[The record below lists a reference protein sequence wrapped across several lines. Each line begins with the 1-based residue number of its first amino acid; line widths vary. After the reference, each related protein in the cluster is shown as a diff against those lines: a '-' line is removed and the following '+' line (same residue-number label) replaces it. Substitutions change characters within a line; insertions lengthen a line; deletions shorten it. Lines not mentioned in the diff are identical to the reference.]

1 MIERIDH
8 VVLTVK
14 DVEATCAF
22 YSRHLGM
29 RVVRAEGQPT
39 ALHFGNQKFNVHQAG
54 REFEPKSH
62 APTPGS
68 ADLCLIASIPV
79 EDLMERL
86 RAGGVDI
93 EVGPV
98 KRTGAVGTILSIYFR
113 DPDRNLIEVSNY
125 R

>member
-39 ALHFGNQKFNVHQAG
+39 ALHFGNQKFNVHPAG

-68 ADLCLIASIPV
+68 ADLCLIASDPV
-79 EDLMERL
+79 EELMERL
-86 RAGGVDI
+86 RAGGVI
-93 EVGPV
+93 IANRNSLPPIRNPATHLATLTCLIPGH
-98 KRTGAVGTILSIYFR
+98 TG
-113 DPDRNLIEVSNY
+113 
-125 R
+125 